1 MKKPKIRGLAAER
14 LATPEDPGSYVRAPN
29 GVLERT
35 DTPQV
40 LVDGPSEAAPAP
52 VLPEA
57 SRRAIVEAL
66 QGVGAEV
73 PDHLAD
79 PSEPTMGE
87 PPTPPTPPVPPGEL
101 FTQPPVSAG
110 GQTEEG

>member
-14 LATPEDPGSYVRAPN
+14 PATPENPGSYVRAPD
-29 GVLERT
+29 GSLERT
-35 DTPQV
+35 DAPQE

-57 SRRAIVEAL
+57 SRRAIADAL
-66 QGVGAEV
+66 QSMGAEV

-79 PSEPTMGE
+79 PAEPVMSEERPSTS
-87 PPTPPTPPVPPGEL
+87 PFLTPPQTN
-101 FTQPPVSAG
+101 TSSAQAG